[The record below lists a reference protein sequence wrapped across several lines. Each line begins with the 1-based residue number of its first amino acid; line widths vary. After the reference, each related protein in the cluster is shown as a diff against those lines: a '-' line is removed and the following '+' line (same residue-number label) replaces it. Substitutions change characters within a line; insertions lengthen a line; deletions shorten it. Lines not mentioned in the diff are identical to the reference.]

1 MIMKTGSWATQPSAV
16 ETDQTNALANGL
28 GKVVD
33 DIDGGIEPFGQF
45 VIEATRLFLL
55 RDLLSECSED
65 GAGRIAGFK
74 FGK

>member
-1 MIMKTGSWATQPSAV
+1 VNIGSQTSHV
-16 ETDQTNALANGL
+16 ETDQTNAPTNGL

-45 VIEATRLFLL
+45 VLDVTGLVQL
-55 RDLLSECSED
+55 RDLLSKCSED
-65 GAGRIAGFK
+65 GTGRIAGFK